1 MNKSKIIVFSGL
13 IIAVFALLY
22 HLENPSPKVKCEVRE
37 FTKKY
42 EGKKGFAIVK
52 MPDFLMGEM
61 LPDSGAFNIKKDN
74 FKSFRVMIFHQ
85 SETQDYNSKDTEL
98 ALQVFLDSLQFR
110 QVIEQKADTA
120 RMMRVYEK
128 DKQGPWKEN
137 VTLYSSDSTLF
148 MFNYISNL
156 NRDRL
161 VAFSSQLGYQDFL

>member
-1 MNKSKIIVFSGL
+1 MNKSKIILFSGL

-22 HLENPSPKVKCEVRE
+22 HLESPGSRVECEVRE
-37 FTKKY
+37 FTQQY
-42 EGKKGFAIVK
+42 EGKQGFAIVK
-52 MPDFLMGEM
+52 MPDFLMGEV
-61 LPDSGAFNIKKDN
+61 LPDSGAYDIRKDD

-85 SETQDYNSKDTEL
+85 NETQAYTCKDTEQ

-128 DKQGPWKEN
+128 EKSGPWKEN

-156 NRDRL
+156 NKDRL